1 METRVDQLKTV
12 NSKSFLEEIK
22 NPENIYNLII
32 KNFNNETNW
41 EELNKFT
48 KLKEIQL
55 ENCLIDKN
63 IFFKTIS
70 KIESLNILK
79 YDYDC
84 IIKKTDTKIN
94 IKIPQLNKIVF
105 ALPSKDSP
113 NLSMIDFYDRENEL
127 NNFIN
132 AFPNYPNAYQGLN
145 EIELINYD
153 IFLQNIKE
161 QDYDYAYTE
170 IYEGKDIFFQCDIYN
185 LLRLKNLKNIK
196 LTEID
201 EEIFE
206 KKIIFEKLLS
216 LPNTDK
222 ININNKKISK
232 YRESITK
239 SKTLLLDYEYLETK
253 ERNRTQ
259 VKKHE
264 KLKDTLEV
272 HWPSQ
277 YYNGYSNIFNE
288 IIKSNLDHVIINTVG
303 SFLDDHFEYF
313 ENTYEF
319 ISEKIIKNKT
329 IKKIL

>member
-1 METRVDQLKTV
+1 METIVDQLKTV
-12 NSKSFLEEIK
+12 NSKSFLNEIK
-22 NPENIYNLII
+22 NPSNITILIL

-41 EELNKFT
+41 DEISKFT
-48 KLKEIQL
+48 QLNEIQL
-55 ENCLIDKN
+55 ENCLIDNN
-63 IFFKTIS
+63 IFFKAIA
-70 KIESLNILK
+70 KIQSLTTLK

-84 IIKKTDTKIN
+84 IIKKSDIKIN
-94 IKIPQLNKIVF
+94 LKIPQLNRIVF
-105 ALPSKDSP
+105 TLPSKDST
-113 NLSMIDFYDRENEL
+113 NLSMISFYDRENEL
-127 NNFIN
+127 NNFVN

-161 QDYDYAYTE
+161 QDYDYAYTG

-196 LTEID
+196 LTELD

-239 SKTLLLDYEYLETK
+239 SKTLLLDYEYLEAE

-277 YYNGYSNIFNE
+277 HYNGYSNIYNE
-288 IIKSNLDHVIINTVG
+288 IIKS
-303 SFLDDHFEYF
+303 
-313 ENTYEF
+313 
-319 ISEKIIKNKT
+319 
-329 IKKIL
+329 

>member
-1 METRVDQLKTV
+1 METIVDQLKTV

-22 NPENIYNLII
+22 NPENIYNLIL

-94 IKIPQLNKIVF
+94 IKMPQLNKIVF

-132 AFPNYPNAYQGLN
+132 AFPNYPNAYQGLK

-161 QDYDYAYTE
+161 KDYDYAYTG

-206 KKIIFEKLLS
+206 KKIIVSKIVFI
-216 LPNTDK
+216 PNNDK
-222 ININNKKISK
+222 ININNKKI
-232 YRESITK
+232 
-239 SKTLLLDYEYLETK
+239 
-253 ERNRTQ
+253 
-259 VKKHE
+259 
-264 KLKDTLEV
+264 
-272 HWPSQ
+272 
-277 YYNGYSNIFNE
+277 
-288 IIKSNLDHVIINTVG
+288 
-303 SFLDDHFEYF
+303 
-313 ENTYEF
+313 
-319 ISEKIIKNKT
+319 
-329 IKKIL
+329 